1 MGRERERDEGG
12 LLTMSTKT
20 HWSWVLLFL
29 KRGSGDE
36 ESDDEPCTAQESFEL
51 SELKT
56 APITPL
62 GLLGND
68 SNFLFRDLLM
78 ASVRFLDSSRIRP

>member
-12 LLTMSTKT
+12 LLTMSAKT
-20 HWSWVLLFL
+20 HLSWVLLFL

-36 ESDDEPCTAQESFEL
+36 ETDDPCTAQESFEL

-62 GLLGND
+62 GLLGMG
-68 SNFLFRDLLM
+68 SNFLF
-78 ASVRFLDSSRIRP
+78 

>member
-1 MGRERERDEGG
+1 
-12 LLTMSTKT
+12 MSTKT
-20 HWSWVLLFL
+20 LWSWVLLFL
-29 KRGSGDE
+29 KRGTGDE
-36 ESDDEPCTAQESFEL
+36 ETDDPCTAQESFEL

-62 GLLGND
+62 GLLGID